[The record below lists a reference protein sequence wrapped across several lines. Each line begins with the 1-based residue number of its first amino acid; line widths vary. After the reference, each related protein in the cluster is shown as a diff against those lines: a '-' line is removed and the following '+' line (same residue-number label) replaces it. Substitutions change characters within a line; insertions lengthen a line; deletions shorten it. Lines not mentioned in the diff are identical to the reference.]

1 MVEVKRKER
10 ESVGSLLRRFSKKV
24 QQSKMLIQAREIRF
38 RQPQKSRT
46 ERRKNALKRNEIR
59 QEKEVLRK
67 LGKLE

>member
-10 ESVGSLLRRFSKKV
+10 ENVGSLLRRFSKKV
-24 QQSKMLIQAREIRF
+24 QQSKLLIHAREIRF
-38 RQPQKSRT
+38 RQPKKSRP

-59 QEKEVLRK
+59 EEKEMLRK